1 MTTPVAELPT
11 TLAEAHALI
20 LAMAEERAAIE
31 AENSRIASEI
41 AALTAA
47 NGNLAAVNQ
56 AADARILELT
66 AIVKMLERTLY
77 GTRSERLRS
86 DRPSDEQIAFVFDE
100 IATGVAAVEAELA
113 KAAGTDRTKRAPR
126 PRKEFGAHLERVE
139 IVIEPQVPPGCEGL
153 EKVLIGEDVSKRLDV
168 TPAKFRLIVTRRPKY
183 AYRNRDGVVQAPAP
197 AHLIESGLPTEAL
210 LAQIAVAKYADGLP
224 LYRQEAIYARDG
236 VDLDRSL
243 MAQWMGKVGFE
254 LQPLADYV
262 LEKIKQGE
270 RIFADETTL
279 PTLAPGTGKTEKAWL
294 WAYARDDRPF
304 GGIGPPMVAYRF
316 EDSRGGACAERHLA
330 GFAGILQVDGYA
342 AYNRLAK
349 SAGNNGVRLA
359 ACFAHVRR
367 RFYELHVNES
377 SQLATQ
383 TVTTMAGLWEIEAD
397 IRGRDPE
404 TRMKARQEKSAAI
417 VAALFDLWE
426 KELPRLSGK
435 SKLAEAIRY
444 ATSRRAALER
454 FLTDGRIEIDSN
466 IVERAIRPQTI
477 TRKNALFAGSH
488 GGGRTWATIATLLQ
502 TAKMNDVDPH
512 AWLTQTLERIAR
524 GWPISQ
530 IEALMPWNLKA

>member
-1 MTTPVAELPT
+1 M
-11 TLAEAHALI
+11 
-20 LAMAEERAAIE
+20 
-31 AENSRIASEI
+31 
-41 AALTAA
+41 
-47 NGNLAAVNQ
+47 
-56 AADARILELT
+56 
-66 AIVKMLERTLY
+66 
-77 GTRSERLRS
+77 
-86 DRPSDEQIAFVFDE
+86 
-100 IATGVAAVEAELA
+100 
-113 KAAGTDRTKRAPR
+113 
-126 PRKEFGAHLERVE
+126 ERVE
-139 IVIEPQVPPGCEGL
+139 IIVEPEVPPGCEGL
-153 EKVLIGEDVSKRLDV
+153 EKVLIGEDVSRRLDV
-168 TPAKFRLIVTRRPKY
+168 TPAKFRVIVTRRPKY
-183 AYRNRDGVVQAPAP
+183 VYRNRDGVLQAPAP
-197 AHLIESGLPTEAL
+197 VHLIESGLPTEAL

-224 LYRQEAIYARDG
+224 LYRQEAIYARGD

-279 PTLAPGTGKTEKAWL
+279 PTLAPGSGKTQKAWL

-316 EDSRGGACAERHLA
+316 EDSRGGECVERHLA
-330 GFAGILQVDGYA
+330 GFTGILQVDGYT
-342 AYNRLAK
+342 AYNRLAR
-349 SAGNNGVRLA
+349 SAGANEGVTLA
-359 ACFAHVRR
+359 ACLAHVRR

-377 SQLATQ
+377 SRLATQ

-397 IRGRDPE
+397 IRG
-404 TRMKARQEKSAAI
+404 
-417 VAALFDLWE
+417 
-426 KELPRLSGK
+426 PRLSGK

-444 ATSRRAALER
+444 ATSRRTALER
-454 FLTDGRIEIDSN
+454 FLSDGRIEIDSN
-466 IVERAIRPQTI
+466 TVERAIRPQTI

-512 AWLTQTLERIAR
+512 AWLTQTLERIAQ

-530 IEALMPWNLKA
+530 SMRSRLPEIASGREFGHNLSGPQP

>member
-1 MTTPVAELPT
+1 
-11 TLAEAHALI
+11 
-20 LAMAEERAAIE
+20 
-31 AENSRIASEI
+31 
-41 AALTAA
+41 LT
-47 NGNLAAVNQ
+47 
-56 AADARILELT
+56 D
-66 AIVKMLERTLY
+66 
-77 GTRSERLRS
+77 
-86 DRPSDEQIAFVFDE
+86 
-100 IATGVAAVEAELA
+100 
-113 KAAGTDRTKRAPR
+113 PR
-126 PRKEFGAHLERVE
+126 G
-139 IVIEPQVPPGCEGL
+139 
-153 EKVLIGEDVSKRLDV
+153 
-168 TPAKFRLIVTRRPKY
+168 TRRPKY

-254 LQPLADYV
+254 LQPLADYL

-279 PTLAPGTGKTEKAWL
+279 PTLAPGSGKTQKAWL

-304 GGIGPPMVAYRF
+304 GGNGPPMVAYRF
-316 EDSRGGACAERHLA
+316 EDSRGGECVERHLA

-342 AYNRLAK
+342 AYNRLAR
-349 SAGNNGVRLA
+349 SGGANEGVMLA

-383 TVTTMAGLWEIEAD
+383 TVTMMARLWEIEAD
-397 IRGRDPE
+397 IRGQDPA
-404 TRMKARQEKSAAI
+404 TRVKARQEKSAAI

-454 FLTDGRIEIDSN
+454 FLSDGRIEIDSN

-512 AWLTQTLERIAR
+512 AWLTQTLERIAQ

-530 IEALMPWNLKA
+530 IDALMPWRFKA